1 MEKSNKLRVFAFAKF
16 QAVFFAL
23 VGILAGI
30 FYSIGGF
37 IYDLLSTGSMNSGT
51 ALAFFALLGMP
62 VIFAAFGF
70 ILGLLE
76 AYLFNILAKWIGGID
91 IGSQSKNP
99 TDK

>member
-1 MEKSNKLRVFAFAKF
+1 MEKSNKIRVFAFAKF
-16 QAVFFAL
+16 QAVLFAL

-30 FYSIGGF
+30 FYSFGGF

-76 AYLFNILAKWIGGID
+76 AYLFNIVAKWIGGID
-91 IGSQSKNP
+91 IGVSTKN
-99 TDK
+99 D